1 MEAKTISIVLSAIR
15 FRPFSTL
22 TDCSCKFAQKNK
34 KMKEQTF
41 LCTVNSKKTAP
52 SSPLNLII
60 TPLKS
65 PESTAGKWPRIQEPP
80 GIFPAFTISLIARS
94 FHFAFRTLFLPADN
108 SMFFYQYAW
117 CTQNAIRQDICNAL
131 QP

>member
-1 MEAKTISIVLSAIR
+1 
-15 FRPFSTL
+15 
-22 TDCSCKFAQKNK
+22 
-34 KMKEQTF
+34 MKEQTF

-108 SMFFYQYAW
+108 SMFFINMPGAPKMPLGRTSVMHCSHNFYF
-117 CTQNAIRQDICNAL
+117 AL
-131 QP
+131 ELYYSQAAHSSPLTGLTSVNGIFKHPF